1 MISNFLI
8 SIVIPVYNV
17 SAYLRQCLES
27 IINQSYSHLEII
39 VVNDG
44 STDDSLSICEEYQIK
59 DSRIKLINQENK
71 GLSGARNR
79 GIDTAT
85 GDYIL
90 FIDSDDWIHLD
101 TCQLLIDNVKKI
113 NTDVV
118 LFSYVK
124 EFSNYSEEKF
134 ILDGDLI
141 FYEQESGKIHR
152 RIIGLYE
159 EELAHPEN
167 ADTMVTAWGKLYK
180 TEIIKNNK
188 IYFTD
193 CKMIGTEDML
203 FNAYCFKYVKSI
215 SNLHHCLYHYRKNNQ
230 SSLTSVY
237 KTNLYNQWHTL
248 YATVGA
254 FLEKEQ
260 LGFQFQQAL
269 KNRISL
275 GIIGMGLNE
284 LYANKSLYTKYVR
297 LKKMLNDKRYREA
310 VKELP
315 LNYFPIYWK
324 LFFFFAKNRMA
335 LPLLFMLMAI
345 KKIINK

>member
-1 MISNFLI
+1 MNNI
-8 SIVIPVYNV
+8 SISIIIPVYNV

-27 IINQSYSHLEII
+27 VINQTYPHLEII

-44 STDDSLSICEEYQIK
+44 STDNSLRICEEYALK
-59 DSRIKLINQENK
+59 DNRIRFINQENK
-71 GLSGARNR
+71 GLSGARNT
-79 GIDTAT
+79 GIDDAT

-101 TCQLLIDNVKKI
+101 TCQLLIDNVEKT

-118 LFSYVK
+118 LFSYIK

-141 FYEQESGKIHR
+141 FNEQESGKIHR

-193 CKMIGTEDML
+193 CKLIGTEDML
-203 FNAYCFKYVKSI
+203 FNTYCFKYVQSI
-215 SNLHHCLYHYRKNNQ
+215 SNLHRCLYHYRKNNQ
-230 SSLTSVY
+230 NSLTSVY
-237 KTNLYNQWHTL
+237 KTNLYSQWHTL
-248 YATVGA
+248 YATVGV

-260 LGFQFQQAL
+260 LDFQFQRAL

-275 GIIGMGLNE
+275 GIIGLGLNE
-284 LYANKSLYTKYVR
+284 LYANTSLYAKYIS
-297 LKKMLNDKRYREA
+297 LKKILTDKRYREA
-310 VKELP
+310 VKELQ
-315 LNYFPIYWK
+315 LHYFPIHWK
-324 LFFFFAKNRMA
+324 LFFFFAKNNMA
-335 LPLLFMLMAI
+335 LPLLFMLMVI
-345 KKIINK
+345 KKLINK

>member
-1 MISNFLI
+1 MNNI
-8 SIVIPVYNV
+8 SISIIIPVYNV

-27 IINQSYSHLEII
+27 VINQTYPHLEII

-44 STDDSLSICEEYQIK
+44 STDDSFLICKEYELQ
-59 DSRIKLINQENK
+59 DSRIKLINQQNK
-71 GLSGARNR
+71 GLSGARNT
-79 GIDTAT
+79 GIDAAT

-90 FIDSDDWIHLD
+90 FIDSDDWIGLD
-101 TCQLLIDNVKKI
+101 TCQLLIDNLEET
-113 NTDVV
+113 NADVV

-124 EFSNYSEEKF
+124 EFSNQSEEKF

-141 FYEQESGKIHR
+141 FYEEESQKIHR

-159 EELAHPEN
+159 EELVHPEN

-193 CKMIGTEDML
+193 CKLIGTEDML
-203 FNAYCFKYVKSI
+203 FNTYCFKYVQSI
-215 SNLHHCLYHYRKNNQ
+215 SNLHRCLYHYRKNNQ

-237 KTNLYNQWHTL
+237 KPNLFHQWHTL
-248 YATVGA
+248 YAMIGA

-260 LGFQFQQAL
+260 LEFQFQRAL

-275 GIIGMGLNE
+275 GIIGLGLNE
-284 LYANKSLYTKYVR
+284 LYANASLYTKYVR
-297 LKKMLNDKRYREA
+297 LKRILTDKRYTEA

-315 LNYFPIYWK
+315 LYYFPIHWK
-324 LFFFFAKNRMA
+324 LFFFFAKNSMA
-335 LPLLFMLMAI
+335 LPLLLMLMAI
-345 KKIINK
+345 KRIINK